1 MVNFPSAVEFLVR
14 ADRELTKNQ
23 NQYDQDIVAL
33 LYVADRYFRETLRL
47 QDDPEAFFSQLLT
60 SEMDFFG
67 YLEKSNAITK
77 SLFGKETDYGALRER
92 LQRISINVRSVISVI
107 LERASNG

>member
-14 ADRELTKNQ
+14 ADRELTK

-47 QDDPEAFFSQLLT
+47 QDDPEAFFSQLLA
-60 SEMDFFG
+60 SEMDFLGIWRNPTQSPKAFLARKRTMEPCG
-67 YLEKSNAITK
+67 R
-77 SLFGKETDYGALRER
+77 DYKG
-92 LQRISINVRSVISVI
+92 SI
-107 LERASNG
+107 

>member
-14 ADRELTKNQ
+14 ADRELTK

-47 QDDPEAFFSQLLT
+47 QDDPEAFFSQLLA
-60 SEMDFFG
+60 SEMDFWGIWRNPTQSPKAFG
-67 YLEKSNAITK
+67 YLNSMMDLPIKDQPVTYVKN
-77 SLFGKETDYGALRER
+77 
-92 LQRISINVRSVISVI
+92 
-107 LERASNG
+107 

>member
-23 NQYDQDIVAL
+23 YDKDIVAL

-60 SEMDFFG
+60 SEMDFLG
-67 YLEKSNAITK
+67 YLEKSNVITK

-92 LQRISINVRSVISVI
+92 LQRIDINVRSAISVI
-107 LERASNG
+107 LERTSNG